1 MNENPGQK
9 SYVLSLFRQL
19 FDGHPAMTCMVD
31 LSGKILAVNQSWKR
45 FGEENDQKVG
55 YLYEGDNYLDICVKA
70 AETGDP
76 YAKSVLTGL
85 LDVLSTG
92 RQKFTCVYPCHSPQE
107 RRWYKLWVEPQMP
120 ELPVVIIAH
129 QLERAER
136 LVMNMPGD
144 LLD

>member
-1 MNENPGQK
+1 MIEDKGNKTYQ
-9 SYVLSLFRQL
+9 VSLFRQL
-19 FDGHPAMTCMVD
+19 FDGHPAMACMVD
-31 LSGKILAVNQSWKR
+31 LSGKILAVNRSWKR

-76 YAKSVLTGL
+76 YAKQALTGI
-85 LDVLSTG
+85 LDVLTTG
-92 RQKFTCVYPCHSPQE
+92 RKKFSMVYPCHSPIE
-107 RRWYKLWVEPQMP
+107 RRWFKLWAEPQMP

-136 LVMNMPGD
+136 LTTPVVPGAWD
-144 LLD
+144 